1 MNTNTPHNR
10 PAPGGDREAFRLTA
24 VDCLHPRNLPLW
36 SALGI
41 LRLLTLL
48 PYPWQMRLGRGLGGL
63 IFHVLRGRRAV
74 AATNIRLAFPDKS
87 GNERRHMVRQHFAGL
102 GMSLFETGITWW
114 RSPRWYLPRI
124 SIEGREHL
132 DHALAQGRGALLLTP
147 HYTALEL
154 AGIGAGQQLGLC
166 ATYAEPKNPLVEK
179 LLIGHRK
186 RLLDI
191 VLHNSDIRGMVRTL
205 RANRA
210 LFFAPDQTMRRTRGS
225 VIAPFFGIPV
235 VTSTGTSRLA
245 RMSRA
250 PVITMLLLRREDHSG
265 YRVRFLPALENF
277 PTADAEADTARVNEH
292 LAEQIRAHAPEQY
305 FWIHQRFKR
314 GRTKHERIPYVEPLP
329 RPPRVY
335 RLINLALALP
345 MSWHVRRRAA
355 RDGGHDYHAQRHGHS
370 LDALPRR
377 AIWIHAASVG
387 EVAAALPLLAQL
399 ARERDEPL
407 LLSTNTPTGHAVAR
421 ARAPTGT
428 AICYLPI
435 DRPTATRRFV
445 HKLEPKVALIMETEL
460 WPWLYAHLRHAAV
473 PIVIVNGRLSARTRN
488 APRWLQPALR
498 FCLKQCRLV
507 LARSDDD
514 ADAFR
519 ALGGP
524 RRRTR
529 TIGNLKY
536 APGAQPAE
544 PVHTGRTSVLAAS
557 THTDEE
563 LQLARAWQHAATA
576 DALLIIAPRHPE
588 RGDDIEA
595 ALRAEGIDMARR
607 SRGDAVTANTEIYL
621 ADTMGEL
628 TALMAGAEVVIMG
641 GSFVP
646 HGGQNLL
653 EPARLGRATVV
664 GPHMDNFRAE
674 TERLAAVDGIAQCTD
689 AASAI
694 DTCVQLLADP
704 DARSAMGARAQATL
718 AAEDDVVARYRDAI
732 EVVLEEASALR
743 RPAS

>member
-1 MNTNTPHNR
+1 MNTETPDNR
-10 PAPGGDREAFRLTA
+10 PAGGDRDAFRLSA
-24 VDCLHPRNLPLW
+24 ADCLDPRNLPLW
-36 SALGI
+36 LALGV

-63 IFHVLRGRRAV
+63 IFHVLRGRRAI
-74 AATNIRLAFPDKS
+74 ATTNIHLAFPDKPAR
-87 GNERRHMVRQHFAGL
+87 ERRRMVREHFAGL

-114 RSPRWYLPRI
+114 RSPCWYLPRI
-124 SIEGREHL
+124 TIEGREHL

-154 AGIGAGQQLGLC
+154 AGIGGAQQLGLC
-166 ATYAEPKNPLVEK
+166 ATYEAPKHPLVEK

-186 RLLDI
+186 RLIDV
-191 VLHNSDIRGMVRTL
+191 VLHNSDIRGMLRTL

-210 LFFAPDQTMRRTRGS
+210 LFFAPDQTMRRTRGTA
-225 VIAPFFGIPV
+225 IAPFFGIPV

-250 PVITMLLLRREDHSG
+250 PVITMLLLRHDDHSG
-265 YRVRFLPALENF
+265 YRVRFLPALDDF
-277 PTADAEADTARVNEH
+277 PTADAAADTARVNEH
-292 LAEQIRAHAPEQY
+292 LAAQIRAHAPAQY

-314 GRTKHERIPYVEPLP
+314 GRTKHERIPYTEPLP
-329 RPPRVY
+329 RPPLPY
-335 RLINLALALP
+335 RLISLALALP
-345 MSWHVRRRAA
+345 MAWHVRRRAA
-355 RDGGHDYHAQRHGHS
+355 RDGGNDYRAQRRGHG

-387 EVAAALPLLAQL
+387 EVAAALPLLEEL
-399 ARERDEPL
+399 ARERAEPL
-407 LLSTNTPTGHAVAR
+407 LLSTNTPTGRAVAA
-421 ARAPTGT
+421 ARAPAAT

-435 DRPTATRRFV
+435 DRPTAVRRFV
-445 HKLEPKVALIMETEL
+445 RKLEPKVALIMETEL

-473 PIVIVNGRLSARTRN
+473 PIVIVNARLSARTRN
-488 APRWLQPALR
+488 APRWLQPTLSY
-498 FCLKQCRLV
+498 CLKQCRLV

-514 ADAFR
+514 AAAVR

-524 RRRTR
+524 RRRTV
-529 TIGNLKY
+529 TVGNLKY
-536 APGAQPAE
+536 APGALPAA
-544 PVHTGRTSVLAAS
+544 PVYTGRTSALAAS
-557 THTDEE
+557 THADEE
-563 LQLARAWQHAATA
+563 LQLARAWQAAATG

-595 ALRAEGIDMARR
+595 ALQAEGVCLARR
-607 SRGDAVTANTEIYL
+607 SRGDAVTADTAIYL

-628 TALMAGAEVVIMG
+628 TALMAGADIVIMG

-674 TERLAAVDGIAQCTD
+674 TERLAAADGIVQCAD
-689 AASAI
+689 APAAI
-694 DTCVQLLADP
+694 ETCLQLLADSG
-704 DARSAMGARAQATL
+704 ARTAMGERAQAAL
-718 AAEDDVVARYRDAI
+718 RAEEDVVARYRDAI
-732 EVVLEEASALR
+732 DVVLEEASALR

>member
-1 MNTNTPHNR
+1 MNTNANSTRAAH
-10 PAPGGDREAFRLTA
+10 GDDRGAFRLTA
-24 VDCLHPRNLPLW
+24 GDCLHPRNLPLW
-36 SALGI
+36 SAAGI

-48 PYPWQMRLGRGLGGL
+48 PYPWQMRLGRGLGSL
-63 IFHVLRGRRAV
+63 IFHVMRGRRAV
-74 AATNIRLAFPDKS
+74 ATTNIRLAFPDKP
-87 GNERRHMVRQHFAGL
+87 GDERRRMVREHFAGL
-102 GMSLFETGITWW
+102 GMSVFETGITWW
-114 RSPRWYLPRI
+114 RSPGWYLPRI
-124 SIEGREHL
+124 TIEGREHL

-154 AGIGAGQQLGLC
+154 AGIGAAQQLALC
-166 ATYAEPKNPLVEK
+166 ATYEEPRNPLVEK

-186 RLLDI
+186 RLMDV

-205 RANRA
+205 RANRP
-210 LFFAPDQTMRRTRGS
+210 LFFAPDQTMRRTRGT
-225 VIAPFFGIPV
+225 VVAPFFGIPV

-245 RMSRA
+245 RMSHA

-277 PTADAEADTARVNEH
+277 PTTDPEADTVRVNEH
-292 LAEQIRAHAPEQY
+292 LAEQIGAHAPEQY
-305 FWIHQRFKR
+305 FWVHQRFKR
-314 GRTKHERIPYVEPLP
+314 SRTKHERIPYAEPLP
-329 RPPRVY
+329 RPPLAY
-335 RLINLALALP
+335 RLASLALALP
-345 MSWHVRRRAA
+345 LAWHIRRRAA
-355 RDGGHDYHAQRHGHS
+355 RDGGAPYRAQRHGRG
-370 LDALPRR
+370 LDDLPRR

-387 EVAAALPLLAQL
+387 EVAAALPLLGKL
-399 ARERDEPL
+399 ARERSEPL
-407 LLSTNTPTGHAVAR
+407 LLSTNTPTGHAVAN

-460 WPWLYAHLRHAAV
+460 WPWLYAHLRHAAI
-473 PIVIVNGRLSARTRN
+473 PIVIVNARLSSRTRN
-488 APRWLQPALR
+488 APSWLQPTLR

-514 ADAFR
+514 AGAVR

-524 RRRTR
+524 QGRTV

-536 APGAQPAE
+536 APGALPAE
-544 PVHTGRTSVLAAS
+544 PVHTGRTSILAAS
-557 THTDEE
+557 THADEE
-563 LQLARAWQHAATA
+563 LQLVRAWRTAASA
-576 DALLIIAPRHPE
+576 GALLIIAPRHPE

-595 ALRAEGIDMARR
+595 ALQAEGIRLARR
-607 SRGDAVTANTEIYL
+607 SRGEAVHADTEVYL

-674 TERLAAVDGIAQCTD
+674 TERLAAADGVAQCAD
-689 AASAI
+689 AATAI
-694 DTCVQLLADP
+694 DVCLQLLADP
-704 DARSAMGARAQATL
+704 ASRSAMGARAQAAL
-718 AAEDDVVARYRDAI
+718 AAEDDVVGLYRDAI

-743 RPAS
+743 RPDS